1 MSLSKLKN
9 NAFQNPEVKE
19 AYDNLGGEFELIS
32 SLIIMREKSGLTQ
45 DQVAEKMG
53 TKSPNISRLES
64 GRSNPSLKTLVNYA
78 QACGFKLNL
87 GFKHA

>member
-9 NAFQNPEVKE
+9 NAFQNHEVKK
-19 AYDNLGGEFELIS
+19 AYDDLGAEFEFIS
-32 SLIIMREKSGLTQ
+32 SLITMREKSGLTQ

-64 GRSNPSLKTLVNYA
+64 GRSNPSLKTLVSYA

-87 GFKHA
+87 GFRHV

>member
-1 MSLSKLKN
+1 MSLSKLKQK
-9 NAFQNPEVKE
+9 AFQNPEVKE
-19 AYDNLGGEFELIS
+19 AYDDLGAEFELIS
-32 SLIIMREKSGLTQ
+32 SLITMREQSGLTQ

-53 TKSPNISRLES
+53 TKPPNISRLES
-64 GRSNPSLKTLVNYA
+64 GRSNPSLKTLVSYA

>member
-1 MSLSKLKN
+1 MSLSKLKKS
-9 NAFQNPEVKE
+9 AFQNVEVKK
-19 AYDNLGGEFELIS
+19 AYDDLGAEFELIS
-32 SLIIMREKSGLTQ
+32 SLITMREKSGLTQ

-64 GRSNPSLKTLVNYA
+64 GRSNPSLKTLVSYA